1 MSEILYDKVPT
12 YGWTRSFD
20 LTAKG
25 HPIAKRVWKKKADLE
40 AYLEDTRLS
49 AVSGIIVVV
58 LDDTEENNGAWLV
71 QRVPKDPAFP
81 EYTDSK
87 A

>member
-40 AYLEDTRLS
+40 AYL
-49 AVSGIIVVV
+49 
-58 LDDTEENNGAWLV
+58 
-71 QRVPKDPAFP
+71 
-81 EYTDSK
+81 
-87 A
+87 